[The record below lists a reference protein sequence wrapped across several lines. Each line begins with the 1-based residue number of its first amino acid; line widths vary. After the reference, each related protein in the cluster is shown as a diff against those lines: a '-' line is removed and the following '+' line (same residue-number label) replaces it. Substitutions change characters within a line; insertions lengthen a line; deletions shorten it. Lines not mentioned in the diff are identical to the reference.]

1 MSHQMWH
8 PISWISSAQPSRGV
22 SKMRLERWLEVRSR
36 GKTRIRY
43 PSSAALNDSSAKERR
58 MQRATSSGGAA
69 MLRRRRSARPIT
81 CHCTAGSVLRHFF
94 FYRLSAGTSSG
105 PFFVRIPSVPFSP
118 TSHARHRNDAPHPP
132 CLSFYR
138 VYLMVRTQVPALSI
152 SFMWHPDD
160 APPPLPKLCPSCELC
175 TVSRWPWA
183 SFPLCFQLGAP
194 PSVHVPSAAAEAL

>member
-1 MSHQMWH
+1 MAISERSPVGARIRHGACVAGGGGGDRRLEMRCCSRETKHGKENMSHQMWH

-105 PFFVRIPSVPFSP
+105 PFFVRIPSVPFCP
-118 TSHARHRNDAPHPP
+118 TSRARHRNNAPHPP
-132 CLSFYR
+132 
-138 VYLMVRTQVPALSI
+138 
-152 SFMWHPDD
+152 
-160 APPPLPKLCPSCELC
+160 
-175 TVSRWPWA
+175 
-183 SFPLCFQLGAP
+183 
-194 PSVHVPSAAAEAL
+194 